1 MKKRNT
7 TKRMDTYLKNALGL
21 SDRVI
26 AYLRQFDGTWDPKT
40 EQFVPS
46 TRPLRALLR
55 TALEIVV
62 RLDKYPRQTKKRRKP
77 RD

>member
-1 MKKRNT
+1 MKKGNT

-26 AYLRQFDGTWDPKT
+26 AYPRLFDGTWDPGT

-46 TRPLRALLR
+46 TRPLRSLVR
-55 TALEIVV
+55 SALEVVV
-62 RLDKYPRQTKKRRKP
+62 RIDKYPRQTKKQRKP
-77 RD
+77 RH